1 MDRLVFFA
9 RSADKPAGSGVGDVV
24 ARPDEYVELTTIPH
38 WRRIFSTLWDGE
50 PFTYQG
56 RTYRSLE
63 HALQALKFAS
73 CGRDDIAIQ
82 FAKESGTPLSKGSGV
97 EAYQARRMVTLP
109 KELITV
115 WDQNKRILKKPVY
128 RAKYTQCP
136 TARRALLATRQAELW
151 NSGPRIETTRCITL
165 EEIRAELLAQAK

>member
-9 RSADKPAGSGVGDVV
+9 KSADKPAGSGVGDVV
-24 ARPDEYVELTTIPH
+24 ANSAEYAELNTLKN
-38 WRRIFSTLWDGE
+38 WRRVFSTLWDEE

-63 HALQALKFAS
+63 HALQALKFSS

-82 FAKESGTPLSKGSGV
+82 FAKESGTALSKATGV
-97 EAYQARRMVTLP
+97 EAYQARRIATLP
-109 KELITV
+109 KDLIAV
-115 WDQNKRILKKPVY
+115 WDQNKRILKKPLY

-136 TARRALLATRQAELW
+136 SARKALLATRQAELW
-151 NSGPRIETTRCITL
+151 NSGPRIETIRCITL
-165 EEIRAELLAQAK
+165 EDIRAELQAQSR